1 MTLINKMDIKCSICG
16 EKSSQQVLLST
27 NSMGT
32 PDLDLRPP
40 GMQRDTMSTW
50 IQECPHCGYVSSMLN
65 EESEIPREFLE
76 SDEYVTCD
84 GFEFQGKLSER
95 FFKGYLISRQSD
107 NIGDCF
113 SNLRNCAWDCDDRK
127 DMQNAR
133 NVRKLAIEYLDRLIE
148 KGGESKDDF
157 ILIKADFL
165 RRSGEFSKLIEEY
178 GDFAFGEEFLDRI
191 LTFHIIR
198 AREGDDKRYTVAD
211 VE

>member
-32 PDLDLRPP
+32 PDLDLRSP

-133 NVRKLAIEYLDRLIE
+133 NVRKLAIEYLDILIE